1 MYKNSVVNCKNLLR
15 KKYKAIRKSI
25 AEDKRNEY
33 NKEIMNR
40 IINSEYYKNTDTVFA
55 YVSIGDE
62 VNTYSI
68 IKYTLKEGKKV
79 AVPYCIPNTP
89 LMEFYYINSI
99 NDLKKGSFGVPE
111 PDIKICIKATDKKG
125 VILVPGLAFDK
136 YGYRMGYGK
145 GYYDRYLTDFN
156 GVKIGLCYSACM
168 SRCILH
174 NCHDKSVDYIITD
187 NFTKFI
193 AK

>member
-15 KKYKAIRKSI
+15 KKYKFVRKNLG
-25 AEDKRNEY
+25 EDKRNEY
-33 NKEIMNR
+33 SLKIMNK
-40 IINSEYYKNTDTVFA
+40 IIESEAYKNVDTIFA

-62 VNTYSI
+62 VDTYPI
-68 IKYTLKEGKKV
+68 IEYSLEAGKRV
-79 AVPYCIPNTP
+79 AVPYCIPNTR
-89 LMEFYYINSI
+89 LMDFYYINSI
-99 NDLKKGSFGVPE
+99 EDLSRGSFGVPE
-111 PDIKICIKATDKKG
+111 PDIKKCNKATEKNG
-125 VILVPGLAFDK
+125 IILVPGLAFDK

-145 GYYDRYLTDFN
+145 GYYDRYLNGFN
-156 GVKIGLCYSACM
+156 GTKIGLCYSVCM

-174 NCHDKSVDYIITD
+174 NRYDRSVDYIITD